1 MKSALS
7 VSYNGQLVGRLAEAD
22 VQGRTCVFFEYD
34 PAFVATG
41 IELSPFHLPLGLGL
55 KSRDGSRPT
64 EQLPGLFE
72 DSLPDSWGMSLMLD
86 WFRRNGKQPH
96 EVTPLMQLGYIG
108 DRGMGALSYRPE
120 SSPDLT
126 AQLDL
131 ERIYADALLAEA
143 KSGYSNALTAVG
155 TSAGGVQPKALIGTA
170 ADPSKPRYWTGAQA
184 LPDGYD
190 AWIVKFTVERPD
202 HPGGDGR
209 VEYAFSLMA
218 RAAGIDLP
226 PTQLLKAGGKAHFA
240 VKRFDREGTRRIHH
254 HTLSRLLHAVGSD
267 LDYET
272 LLRVTQKITRDH
284 REVLRA
290 YRRAVFNVLACNE
303 DDHGKNHG
311 FVFDNGEWR
320 LGPAYD
326 VTYRRLLERGLAV
339 CGERRNASL
348 TELSQLASRAAIQKT
363 AATAIVEDVCAG
375 IRRWSEF
382 ANAADVPARVAS
394 EIQRDLDRQLSGVAP
409 NPSLGSIGR

>member
-1 MKSALS
+1 MNKALS
-7 VSYNGQLVGRLAEAD
+7 VNYNGQPVGRLAEAD
-22 VQGRTCVFFEYD
+22 VRGRTCVFFEYD
-34 PAFVATG
+34 PAFIATG

-55 KSRDGSRPT
+55 KSRDGSQPT

-86 WFRRNGKQPH
+86 WFRRNGRQPH
-96 EVTPLMQLGYIG
+96 QVTPLMQLSYIG

-120 SSPDLT
+120 NAPELA

-131 ERIYADALLAEA
+131 ERIYADALLAE
-143 KSGYSNALTAVG
+143 STSNYSNALTAVG
-155 TSAGGVQPKALIGTA
+155 TSAGGVQPKALIGIAT
-170 ADPSKPRYWTGAQA
+170 DPAKPRFWTGAQS
-184 LPDGYD
+184 LPAGYE
-190 AWIVKFTVERPD
+190 AWIVKFTVERAD

-209 VEYAFSLMA
+209 VEFAYSLMA

-226 PTQLLKAGGKAHFA
+226 PAQILEAGGKAHFA
-240 VKRFDREGTRRIHH
+240 VKRFDRDGARRIHH

-284 REVLRA
+284 REVQRA

-311 FVFDNGEWR
+311 FILENGEWR

-326 VTYRRLLERGLAV
+326 LTYRRLLERGLAV
-339 CGERRNASL
+339 CGERRKASMPDL
-348 TELSQLASRAAIQKT
+348 LRLSSRAGIQK
-363 AATAIVEDVCAG
+363 AAAAAIIEEVRAAVC
-375 IRRWSEF
+375 RWAEF
-382 ANAADVPARVAS
+382 AELADVPASAAS
-394 EIQRDLDRQLSGVAP
+394 EIQDTLNRQSGSLHTAP
-409 NPSLGSIGR
+409 